1 MKMLMKQQ
9 SSRFKHDTWIKINGS
24 RKNML
29 YKLRYDLLN
38 RKDTESVYLPRT
50 IDLKKKTDKNV
61 LTFLRF

>member
-29 YKLRYDLLN
+29 YKLRHDLLS
-38 RKDTESVYLPRT
+38 RKDTESAYLQGA
-50 IDLKKKTDKNV
+50 ID
-61 LTFLRF
+61 